1 MSRLRVSALAVLVV
15 GGLSILFG
23 CRTIDRT
30 LQEAHIPCGVYRWR
44 VKILTDTDAE
54 SVRFEPV
61 DATIHDLIG
70 LPRPPE
76 ARERRLGG
84 VEFQVYRVKAVLED
98 VRPRIDQDLHLL
110 LRDPADPEARM
121 IAEIPNPRCT
131 LESRYMAAFA
141 AVRHV
146 AESLQKT
153 HGGTLVE
160 VVGPGFFDMPETRI
174 GGAPNGFE
182 LHPVLKLTVI
192 EPPNSSGQSIHRR
205 VAVLPSPRPLPVG
218 EGVQR
223 PGYRRV
229 AVIANRT
236 SLFPAMRP
244 AIAPIRRLS
253 ISRRNAALQAKR
265 LAKRRPHASE

>member
-1 MSRLRVSALAVLVV
+1 MSRLRVSALPVLVV
-15 GGLSILFG
+15 GGLSVLFG

-54 SVRFEPV
+54 SIRFEPV

-70 LPRPPE
+70 LPRPPD
-76 ARERRLGG
+76 ARERRRGG

-110 LRDPADPEARM
+110 LRDPEDPEARM
-121 IAEIPNPRCT
+121 IVEIPNPRCA
-131 LESRYMAAFA
+131 LESRHVAAFA

-153 HGGTLVE
+153 HGTLVE

-205 VAVLPSPRPLPVG
+205 VAV
-218 EGVQR
+218 
-223 PGYRRV
+223 
-229 AVIANRT
+229 IANRT

-244 AIAPIRRLS
+244 AIVPIRRLS

-265 LAKRRPHASE
+265 LAKRRRHASE